1 MIDTQSEPGA
11 WQRAIDRGCL
21 TATIARCKA
30 CDAPVCAHPDP
41 VFVGVVPATHPT
53 PPETR

>member
-11 WQRAIDRGCL
+11 WQRALDRGCL
-21 TATIARCKA
+21 TDTIARCKA
-30 CDAPVCAHPDP
+30 CDEPVCGHPDP
-41 VFVGVVPATHPT
+41 VFAGVVPATHPT